1 MPDDPT
7 GLLFQ
12 APDYSNVPVRRRQQK
27 TDDEQDDQNRGNNQG
42 RGNNRQRRKQ
52 QSQQSDRKDRNQSD
66 HDDDDSDDNEQQRSD
81 RGKRG
86 QSRKQQSS
94 EDDQPVSHRRRRRR
108 RGNVDLEM
116 DGGGDGDPE
125 DTVTRV
131 RAPRQASTSGPD
143 EVTSLRGSTRLEAK
157 RQRRRS
163 NRRGGRPRNKVISE
177 AEFLARRESVERK
190 MLVRQHGDQI
200 QIAVLEDGIFAEHF
214 VSNTQQ
220 DSLIGNVYLGK
231 VQNVLPSMEAAFVDI
246 GRGRNAVLYAG
257 EVNWDTAQLD
267 GKPKK
272 IENALKS
279 GDSVLVQVTKDPVG
293 HKGARLTA
301 QISLPGRYLVYVPN
315 GSMTGISRK
324 LPDTER
330 NRLKSILKEHLPDKT
345 GVIVRTAAE
354 GISEDELLND
364 INRLRSQWEEIEQ
377 QSKSN
382 KVLAPELLHSEPDLT
397 IKVVRDVFNEDFT
410 KMLVEGEEVWEK
422 IQAYVTYVAPD
433 LVDRLEQWEPKAF
446 NGADLFGHYRID
458 EQLHKAL
465 DRKVNL
471 PSGGSLVFDRTEA
484 MTVVDVNT
492 GKFTGSGGNLEET
505 VTKNNLEA
513 AEEIVRQLRL
523 RDIGGIIVIDFID
536 MVLESNRDL
545 VVRRLVECLGRDRS
559 RHQVAEVTSLGLV
572 QMTRKRMGTGLV
584 EVFSH
589 TCEHCEGRGIIVH
602 DEPIER
608 GKPYQT
614 AAQRRRGGDA
624 GSRRSRRRQSH
635 DQQQAQDKPATEQQ
649 PDEKAEQ
656 TRSAIATIAAAS
668 KDCNE
673 QQEEVTQKQDSGQQQ
688 KEKQPDQSNGSS
700 RRRRKNG
707 RSRNTSRDAQDGA
720 QQAETQHADST
731 EDKGEQDS
739 GQRQSRP
746 TRKRRRASAPAQ
758 DSQPAQDNQGQ
769 DQKSVESAAKKSA
782 EQQPVEKKPA
792 PRRRR
797 AASSP
802 TGATQIH
809 EASGPTA
816 QQGKTFAASA
826 DDQTKQPEKPVKASA
841 ILGVGVS
848 AEEISSPSTPQG

>member
-1 MPDDPT
+1 MPAADNTQAQTNPAQQASTGTTMPDDPT
-7 GLLFQ
+7 ALLFQ
-12 APDYSNVPVRRRQQK
+12 APDYSKVPVRRHQPAKQDDRDNDDRDRGRNKNQRNSKRNGQRHDSNGK
-27 TDDEQDDQNRGNNQG
+27 SSRNAKSGDEQQDAE
-42 RGNNRQRRKQ
+42 
-52 QSQQSDRKDRNQSD
+52 KDS
-66 HDDDDSDDNEQQRSD
+66 S
-81 RGKRG
+81 RGKRE
-86 QSRKQQSS
+86 
-94 EDDQPVSHRRRRRR
+94 EDQHHNAEKATVSHRRRRRR

-125 DTVTRV
+125 QTVTRV

-157 RQRRRS
+157 RQRRRTS
-163 NRRGGRPRNKVISE
+163 RRGRRKNTVVSE

-190 MLVRQHGDQI
+190 MMVRQHDNRI
-200 QIAVLEDGIFAEHF
+200 QIAVLEDGVLAEHF

-301 QISLPGRYLVYVPN
+301 QVSLPGRYLVYVP
-315 GSMTGISRK
+315 GGTMTGISRK
-324 LPDTER
+324 LPDVER
-330 NRLKSILKEHLPDKT
+330 NRLKTILKEHLPDKT

-354 GISEDELLND
+354 GIAEDELLHD
-364 INRLRSQWEEIEQ
+364 INRLRTQWEEIEA

-410 KMLVEGEEVWEK
+410 KMLVDGEDVWDK
-422 IQAYVTYVAPD
+422 IEAYVTYVAPD
-433 LVDRLEQWEPKAF
+433 LVDRLEKWDPAAY
-446 NGADLFGHYRID
+446 NGKDLFDHYRLD

-465 DRKVNL
+465 ERKVNL
-471 PSGGSLVFDRTEA
+471 PSGGSLIFDRTEA

-513 AEEIVRQLRL
+513 AEELVRQLRL
-523 RDIGGIIVIDFID
+523 RDIGGIIVVDFID

-545 VVRRLVECLGRDRS
+545 VVRRMVECLGRDRS

-589 TCEHCEGRGIIVH
+589 TCEHCAGRGIIVE

-608 GKPYQT
+608 GKPYET
-614 AAQRRRGGDA
+614 AAQRRRGGEA
-624 GSRRSRRRQSH
+624 GTRRNRRRNKDQSSQH
-635 DQQQAQDKPATEQQ
+635 TEHSEAAQDEHH
-649 PDEKAEQ
+649 DEKAEQ
-656 TRSAIATIAAAS
+656 TRHAIASIAAATNGNDTES
-668 KDCNE
+668 KDE
-673 QQEEVTQKQDSGQQQ
+673 QHGQSGAGSSQRRRRGDRRRKRRGGSSQQRDNAKDQQAKDSGGVSTGEDSHQQDRRATAQQQDRQQQ
-688 KEKQPDQSNGSS
+688 KQSD
-700 RRRRKNG
+700 KE
-707 RSRNTSRDAQDGA
+707 TT
-720 QQAETQHADST
+720 AEST
-731 EDKGEQDS
+731 
-739 GQRQSRP
+739 
-746 TRKRRRASAPAQ
+746 T
-758 DSQPAQDNQGQ
+758 
-769 DQKSVESAAKKSA
+769 VH
-782 EQQPVEKKPA
+782 KP
-792 PRRRR
+792 RRR
-797 AASSP
+797 AASSA
-802 TGATQIH
+802 TGATDIRQ
-809 EASGPTA
+809 ATQQVQ

-826 DDQTKQPEKPVKASA
+826 SDQPKKQDKPVKSAA
-841 ILGVGVS
+841 ILGVGVA
-848 AEEISSPSTPQG
+848 AEDISSPRAPR